1 MSGTSRLAQG
11 STPGRRR
18 LHGKWLDMGRRV
30 ARCSRAAP
38 AGSAGSRGRLWRVL
52 LSLWIALLATQAT
65 PAQTSSPTAKPLVQ
79 QIKDWNAVL
88 NRVRGE
94 LADPELSDEQ
104 LDAVPMSL
112 APVRAEARMGA
123 EGLLPEVQQLK
134 DEQAALGPPPPAD
147 APPEAAN
154 IAERRKASAERLATV
169 EGAIKEAELIVA
181 QTDRLLDEVSALRR
195 VRFTDRLSARSGS
208 PLSAKVWQRAWSA
221 MQAQW
226 VTARTE
232 VGEWWTSKVAAPVGR
247 TGQWVL
253 PLSVAIAVLLAWPAR
268 SKLLRR
274 FGYISVEGEPN
285 YGQRLQAALFTGLIR
300 SFLPSA
306 AALAFYLGVRQGQLL
321 SAGGLEIA
329 WATVQALVFVAFTH
343 AFCWGAFAPN
353 APSWRLV
360 PLTDA
365 AAMTVSRTV
374 TGLAAVFGLDW
385 IISTLNEQT
394 EVPVELILL
403 EEFVSGLLIAALLFA
418 LLRPG
423 IWRVQ
428 DGSRWRRHAAATF
441 ARGVL
446 TILVGAIP
454 LTAVLG
460 YVALSRVLAT
470 QLVLSAG
477 LVVGLALLRALGDE
491 MIEHAL
497 LPGTPLAL
505 RVRTTLDM
513 TRDGCEMLA
522 FWLRGLLRLALLVS
536 GLLALPLVWG
546 AGGQDLLA
554 WLERSV
560 FGYPFP
566 SVKISLADLVVALV
580 LFAVL
585 LLGTRLLQRTL
596 DREIFPR
603 TRLDAGVRNS
613 IRAAAGYIGFT
624 IALTLAVATLGIDL
638 SNLAIIAGA
647 LSVGVGFGLQNIVGN
662 FVSGI
667 ILLVERPVK
676 VGDWIVVGELQGYV
690 KRISVRATEIST
702 FDRASVFIPNSSL
715 IASPVV
721 NRTYADPQGRLVI
734 PLAVAYGCDTQRVR
748 SVLMNVAKLNPDVL
762 DHPPPVVLFR
772 SFGDSA
778 LAFELVVYIP
788 DVNRSLAVT
797 SDLCFAIE
805 EDFRR
810 AGIEFPFPHRDV
822 HLQFRQEQIDRLV
835 EALAAVQR
843 RS

>member
-1 MSGTSRLAQG
+1 
-11 STPGRRR
+11 
-18 LHGKWLDMGRRV
+18 
-30 ARCSRAAP
+30 
-38 AGSAGSRGRLWRVL
+38 
-52 LSLWIALLATQAT
+52 
-65 PAQTSSPTAKPLVQ
+65 
-79 QIKDWNAVL
+79 
-88 NRVRGE
+88 
-94 LADPELSDEQ
+94 
-104 LDAVPMSL
+104 
-112 APVRAEARMGA
+112 
-123 EGLLPEVQQLK
+123 
-134 DEQAALGPPPPAD
+134 
-147 APPEAAN
+147 
-154 IAERRKASAERLATV
+154 
-169 EGAIKEAELIVA
+169 
-181 QTDRLLDEVSALRR
+181 
-195 VRFTDRLSARSGS
+195 
-208 PLSAKVWQRAWSA
+208 
-221 MQAQW
+221 
-226 VTARTE
+226 
-232 VGEWWTSKVAAPVGR
+232 
-247 TGQWVL
+247 L

-268 SKLLRR
+268 LRLLRR
-274 FGYISVEGEPN
+274 FGYISVEGEPT
-285 YGQRLQAALFTGLIR
+285 YGQRLQAAAFTGVIR
-300 SFLPSA
+300 SLLPSA

-321 SAGGLEIA
+321 SDGGVEIA
-329 WATVQALVFVAFTH
+329 WAAVQALVFVAFTH

-360 PLTDA
+360 PLTDT
-365 AAMTVSRTV
+365 AAMTVSRTL

-385 IISTLNEQT
+385 IITTINEQT
-394 EVPVELILL
+394 DALVELILL

-423 IWRVQ
+423 IWQVQ

-446 TILVGAIP
+446 TVLVGAIP
-454 LTAVLG
+454 LTAMLG

-505 RVRTTLDM
+505 RVRTALDM
-513 TRDGCEMLA
+513 SREGCEMLA

-536 GLLALPLVWG
+536 GLLALPLLWG

-560 FGYPFP
+560 FGYPFA

-580 LFAVL
+580 LFGVL

-702 FDRASVFIPNSSL
+702 FDRASVFIPNSNL

-721 NRTYADPQGRLVI
+721 NRTYADPQSRLVI
-734 PLAVAYGCDTQRVR
+734 PIAVAYGCDTQRVR
-748 SVLMNVAKLNPDVL
+748 SVLMNVAKLNPEVL

-772 SFGDSA
+772 SFGDSS
-778 LAFELVVYIP
+778 LAFELVVYVP
-788 DVNRSLAVT
+788 DVNRSMTVT

-805 EDFRR
+805 EDFKR
-810 AGIEFPFPHRDV
+810 AGIDFPFPHREV
-822 HLQFRQEQIDRLV
+822 HLQFRQDQIDQLA
-835 EALAAVQR
+835 EALAAIQR